1 MTPGRAQT
9 RRTGCGAL
17 RSRPPAATQVGP
29 LRSGVPPAS
38 PTPRVSKSGP
48 VSIVLGLGGV
58 TVAIV
63 PVVGVV
69 ALLLA
74 AVGVGLGIRAL
85 LLADRGVISD
95 RALGV
100 TGIVISTLAAT
111 VGAVQLGVVV
121 AGGGSSL

>member
-1 MTPGRAQT
+1 M
-9 RRTGCGAL
+9 
-17 RSRPPAATQVGP
+17 
-29 LRSGVPPAS
+29 
-38 PTPRVSKSGP
+38 
-48 VSIVLGLGGV
+48 LGLGGV